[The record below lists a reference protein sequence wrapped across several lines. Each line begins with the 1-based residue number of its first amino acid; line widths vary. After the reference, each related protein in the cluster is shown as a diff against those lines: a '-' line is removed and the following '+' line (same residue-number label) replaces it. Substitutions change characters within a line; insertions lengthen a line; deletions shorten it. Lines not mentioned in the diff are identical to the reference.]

1 MGSPGSVDT
10 VDSVE
15 SVVTGLRTTN
25 GTAVL
30 ALVLAGSPTTISL
43 MS

>member
-10 VDSVE
+10 VE

-30 ALVLAGSPTTISL
+30 ALVLAGSPTISL